1 MNLRY
6 VTNCVRPW
14 FSAVATGCL
23 MAAVLLAC
31 ASPAAAQDKG
41 AKAQPKPQPGA
52 PLGLPGQPRSDILI
66 TAPSV
71 QFSESI
77 GASDTPVA
85 VSGTITEA
93 PPTPN
98 TPEALQK
105 RLKELQQ
112 QQAEVAKKYEETMRA
127 MQRSLPRAVQI
138 DIDRQQLQRS
148 LADAQAQIADFSN
161 QQNRVLQER
170 VMIAPLP
177 ENAMLRAFTL
187 KYVKPEEIGQAL
199 HNITGGGGPR
209 IAVDERTNALL
220 IAGTDKQM
228 SVAEQLVQTLDQ
240 PGADQKGKSAETLQ
254 VRVVW
259 IVDGLPDT
267 EGKNVEPP
275 YVSPQVLE
283 GLMQLGFET
292 PRVMCQQVS
301 MLTLDKDRRR
311 GQFHFQLPVL
321 VQGNSW
327 QLEGQGDISPAD
339 SDRYALQFNLN
350 LRQPNKDDCELG
362 GSILTPLAHYN
373 VLGTTTFVDE
383 RKLPQPGGDTLIE
396 PEQHLSAFVVY
407 LDRAPEFGEKKSAE
421 KAR

>member
-1 MNLRY
+1 MNCRSS
-6 VTNCVRPW
+6 TNRSPRWLSVL
-14 FSAVATGCL
+14 SACC
-23 MAAVLLAC
+23 AAVCIVSTWSSA
-31 ASPAAAQDKG
+31 ATAEDKPAPGQPNSRYGPPAA
-41 AKAQPKPQPGA
+41 QPGA
-52 PLGLPGQPRSDILI
+52 PQPQSDVRISGPVEATQAIPDGGSVLVGNRSAVDIG
-66 TAPSV
+66 PPP
-71 QFSESI
+71 
-77 GASDTPVA
+77 AS
-85 VSGTITEA
+85 
-93 PPTPN
+93 
-98 TPEALQK
+98 PEALQK

-112 QQAEVAKKYEETMRA
+112 QQEEVAKKYEETMRA
-127 MQRSLPRAVQI
+127 MQRSLPRAAQI
-138 DIDRQQLQRS
+138 DIDRQQLQWK
-148 LADAQAQIADFSN
+148 LAEAQAQIADFSK

-170 VMIAPLP
+170 VVIAPLP
-177 ENAMLRAFTL
+177 DNAMLRAFTL

-209 IAVDERTNALL
+209 IAVDERTNALV
-220 IAGTDKQM
+220 IAGTEKQM

-283 GLMQLGFET
+283 GLIDLGFET

-327 QLEGQGDISPAD
+327 QLEGQGEISPAD
-339 SDRYALQFNLN
+339 GEKYALQFNLN
-350 LRQPNKDDCELG
+350 LGQPKKQDCQLG

-383 RKLPQPGGDTLIE
+383 PQGGGT
-396 PEQHLSAFVVY
+396 EQHLSAFVVY
-407 LDRAPEFGEKKSAE
+407 LDRAREFGEKKTTE